1 MFFFLSKTIGPWLLP
16 SNFLI
21 AIGAFGVVLVYTRHK
36 LLGRRL
42 LIVCVVGL
50 LICGFSPLGNAL
62 LMPIEARFSKW
73 KARPEHQIDGIIVL
87 GGGIERIG
95 AAVELAREHPNARV
109 LYTGGEPDLFRSD
122 ELAETDIA
130 LRFFD
135 EFGISRQRLLLERRA
150 RNTLENAEF
159 SKAIAAPK
167 PGEHWLLITSA
178 SHMPRAMGVFRTA
191 GFRWKLI
198 RWIGRRGDGPI
209 CSDCNAHFRM
219 GSCSRMLAR
228 VSGWGSWLIA

>member
-50 LICGFSPLGNAL
+50 VICGFSPLGNAL

-150 RNTLENAEF
+150 RNTGERRVLKSNCRSQARRALAADNLCLAYAE
-159 SKAIAAPK
+159 SN
-167 PGEHWLLITSA
+167 
-178 SHMPRAMGVFRTA
+178 
-191 GFRWKLI
+191 
-198 RWIGRRGDGPI
+198 GRVSNG
-209 CSDCNAHFRM
+209 
-219 GSCSRMLAR
+219 R
-228 VSGWGSWLIA
+228 VSGGSLSGGSEDEGMVRFARTAAHIFGWDCAHGCWRA